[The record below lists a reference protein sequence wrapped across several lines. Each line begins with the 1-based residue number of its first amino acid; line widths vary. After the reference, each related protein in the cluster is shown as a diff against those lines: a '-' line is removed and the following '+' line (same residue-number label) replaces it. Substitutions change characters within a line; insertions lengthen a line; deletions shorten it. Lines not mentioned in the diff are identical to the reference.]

1 MSIRNIFLTSNHF
14 WLTVHLKRRPHH
26 PLEIEENVMTPY
38 LHVPTCIKTTSLF
51 VNSNELLIN
60 VLLIT

>member
-1 MSIRNIFLTSNHF
+1 M
-14 WLTVHLKRRPHH
+14 KKGRPHH

-38 LHVPTCIKTTSLF
+38 VHVPTCIKTTSLF